1 MLKKNKSKKK
11 MLIIGGTGFIGY
23 HVAIEAIK
31 RQWTVHSLSKN
42 RPNSMNNKE
51 LQGLRFFFKGCIL
64 VVTCTL

>member
-42 RPNSMNNKE
+42 RPKKSRKLLKVKYIFADISKKKLLRKNK
-51 LQGLRFFFKGCIL
+51 
-64 VVTCTL
+64 